1 MHRLFSTA
9 VSELPRY
16 RGQEDYG
23 SSRNPD
29 VTKRSNT
36 DVREKK
42 RDNHGN
48 GLSRDQK
55 IMYLTIVLL
64 RDTLVKISVEIMTK
78 EMRRF
83 HTSFSFRDI
92 YKFLSSI
99 IHLLVFKLQLNGLIR
114 SVSIVFFFFFTHK
127 ERVHSLELF
136 AREKCKVSRF
146 H

>member
-1 MHRLFSTA
+1 MLINRESTCASPLFDRSLRIT
-9 VSELPRY
+9 EI

-23 SSRNPD
+23 SSRNLN

-55 IMYLTIVLL
+55 IMYLAIVLL

-78 EMRRF
+78 RKR
-83 HTSFSFRDI
+83 
-92 YKFLSSI
+92 
-99 IHLLVFKLQLNGLIR
+99 
-114 SVSIVFFFFFTHK
+114 
-127 ERVHSLELF
+127 
-136 AREKCKVSRF
+136 
-146 H
+146 